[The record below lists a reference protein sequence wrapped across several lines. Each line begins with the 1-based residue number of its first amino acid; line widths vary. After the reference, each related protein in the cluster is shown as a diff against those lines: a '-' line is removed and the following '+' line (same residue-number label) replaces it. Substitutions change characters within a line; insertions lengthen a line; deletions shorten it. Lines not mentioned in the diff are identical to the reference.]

1 MDIVV
6 LAGGLSV
13 EQDVSLIS
21 GKGICKALQSR
32 GHRAVL
38 LDVFLSCY
46 VFLFSCLLF
55 FYLFFFFFYFFFFVV
70 FFYFFVF
77 FFFFFKQKTAHEIHR

>member
-13 EQDVSLIS
+13 ERDVSLIS

-38 LDVFLSCY
+38 LDVFFR
-46 VFLFSCLLF
+46 V
-55 FYLFFFFFYFFFFVV
+55 
-70 FFYFFVF
+70 
-77 FFFFFKQKTAHEIHR
+77 